1 MALALTS
8 TEGWAHQQA
17 FKIIGSSA
25 AYDALS
31 SSLQASI
38 KDEARDYST
47 QSLHPAGQ
55 LVITMGYEGL
65 LEALRTEPDAPILA
79 TFISSSRFY
88 AAIAALDS
96 NRAAN
101 IGAVFS
107 DPSPTAQLVLARQIL
122 GRGARIGFI
131 SSSSAAVIDRQLGRP
146 TILGEQRYIQQLSSA
161 KGIGAALNR
170 IGGIDALLAMPDSVV
185 YNRATIRSLIS
196 SLYRQRASLI
206 GYSANMVKVGAIAS
220 VYSTRDQLL
229 RQVVE
234 QASQWH
240 QAGKRPHVSHPV
252 YFDVVVNEH
261 LTNSLGFDVPSDAA
275 LRNAIDNALGRAQP

>member
-55 LVITMGYEGL
+55 LVITMGYGGL